1 MRQDV
6 GEDRRGIAGWW
17 EWASSILARFREIAF
32 LLVLV
37 HLVGVVGYMTI
48 EGWSAFDAFYM
59 TVITLG
65 TVGYGE
71 THTLSTSGRVFTI
84 GLIFVG
90 IGTFAYALSSVT
102 AFWVEAH
109 VFGLWRKRRM
119 ERRIAELRDHI
130 IVCGGG
136 NTASHIAE
144 ELVQTRT
151 PFVLIER
158 DPTQEDRI
166 RDMAGDVLYIIG
178 DASDEASLRHAR
190 IDTAR
195 GLVTCMSDDKD
206 NLFTIFEARALNP
219 SLRIVSRLTNDEARP
234 KLIRAG
240 ANGIVP
246 MQRIGALRIA
256 SEVLRPHVVS
266 VLDVM
271 LREPGLVRVQEMQVG
286 AGAANK
292 TLAALSM
299 PDRVGVTIFAMRDA
313 ESLRHTFNPPGDRV
327 LREGDVLIGCAGPE
341 QLEAAREVARN
352 G

>member
-1 MRQDV
+1 M
-6 GEDRRGIAGWW
+6 
-17 EWASSILARFREIAF
+17 ARFREIAI
-32 LLVLV
+32 LLIIV
-37 HLVGVVGYMTI
+37 HLIGVAGYVII
-48 EGWSAFDAFYM
+48 EDWSVFDAFYM

-65 TVGYGE
+65 TIGYGE
-71 THTLSTSGRVFTI
+71 THPLSTGGRVFTI

-119 ERRIAELRDHI
+119 ERRIAELRDHV

-136 NTASHIAE
+136 NTAAHIAD
-144 ELVQTRT
+144 ELLQTRT
-151 PFVLIER
+151 PFVIIER
-158 DPTQEDRI
+158 DAEQEDRI
-166 RDMAGDVLYIIG
+166 REMDEDVLYIIG
-178 DASDEASLRHAR
+178 DASDESTLRQAR

-195 GLVTCMSDDKD
+195 GLVACMSDDKD
-206 NLFTIFEARALNP
+206 NLFTVFEARGLNP
-219 SLRIVSRLTNDEARP
+219 SLRIISRLTNDDARA

-271 LREPGLVRVQEMQVG
+271 LREPGLIRVQEMEVG
-286 AGAANK
+286 RGAADK
-292 TLAALSM
+292 TLAALGM
-299 PDRVGVTIFAMRDA
+299 AERAGVTVFAMRHA
-313 ESLRHTFNPPGDRV
+313 ESLRHTFNPPPSLV
-327 LREGDVLIGCAGPE
+327 LREGDVLIGCADPD
-341 QLEAAREVARN
+341 QLQKAREVARN

>member
-1 MRQDV
+1 MRQGD
-6 GEDRRGIAGWW
+6 GGHQRGLTGWW
-17 EWASSILARFREIAF
+17 KWASSILSRFREIAI
-32 LLVLV
+32 LLVLI
-37 HLVGVVGYMTI
+37 HLVGVLGYVFI
-48 EGWSAFDAFYM
+48 EGWSLFDAFYM

-71 THTLSTSGRVFTI
+71 THPLSTGGRVFTI

-109 VFGLWRKRRM
+109 IFGLWRKRRM
-119 ERRIAELRDHI
+119 ERRIAELHDHI

-144 ELVQTRT
+144 ELLLTRT
-151 PFVLIER
+151 PFVIIER
-158 DPTQEDRI
+158 DATMEDRI
-166 RDMAGDVLYIIG
+166 RNMDDDVLYIIG
-178 DASDEASLRHAR
+178 DASDEAVLRQAR

-195 GLVTCMSDDKD
+195 GLVTCMPDDKD
-206 NLFTIFEARALNP
+206 NLFTVFEARGLNP
-219 SLRIVSRLTNDEARP
+219 SLRIVSRLTNDEARG

-240 ANGIVP
+240 ADGIVP

-271 LREPGLVRVQEMQVG
+271 LREPGLIRVQEMEVG
-286 AGAANK
+286 SGAAGK
-292 TLAALSM
+292 TLAELGMA
-299 PDRVGVTIFAMRDA
+299 DRIGVTIFAMRDA

-327 LREGDVLIGCAGPE
+327 LREGDVLIGCADPD

>member
-1 MRQDV
+1 MRQDA
-6 GEDRRGIAGWW
+6 GEHRHGIAAWW
-17 EWASSILARFREIAF
+17 EVATSILARFREIAI
-32 LLVLV
+32 LLILV
-37 HLVGVVGYMTI
+37 HLIGVVGYMTI

-151 PFVLIER
+151 PFVVIER
-158 DPTQEDRI
+158 DPAREDAI
-166 RDMAGDVLYIIG
+166 RNMAGDVLYIIG
-178 DASDEASLRHAR
+178 DASDEAALRHAR
-190 IDTAR
+190 IETAR

-219 SLRIVSRLTNDEARP
+219 SLRIVSRLTDDEARP

-271 LREPGLVRVQEMQVG
+271 LREPGLVRVQEMLVG

-292 TLAALSM
+292 TLAALGM
-299 PDRVGVTIFAMRDA
+299 PERVGVTIFAMRDA